1 MGRKKG
7 QEWPMPKK
15 TCLLQVRMVPEEK
28 KELQERLGKS
38 GIELSSYIRCLI
50 ELDKKEGYIC
60 RH

>member
-50 ELDKKEGYIC
+50 ELDKK
-60 RH
+60 